1 MTKRHGQKDKTMFRK
16 TLHSKLNIRQHKLH
30 KGIKQKQQQQTQQK
44 TDKNI
49 QKTVV
54 NIGAPE
60 G

>member
-1 MTKRHGQKDKTMFRK
+1 MDKKTRQCSKK

-54 NIGAPE
+54 TTGAPE